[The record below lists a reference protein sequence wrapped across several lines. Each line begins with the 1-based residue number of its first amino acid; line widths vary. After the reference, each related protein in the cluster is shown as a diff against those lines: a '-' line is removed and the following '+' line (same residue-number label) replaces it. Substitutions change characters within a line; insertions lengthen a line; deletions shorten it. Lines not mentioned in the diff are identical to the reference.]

1 MEKMN
6 LDGNLAF
13 LDEHEREQDEALES
27 LPKCDQCGEPIQ
39 DDYYFQINGE
49 RFCEDCLHK
58 YYKKYI

>member
-1 MEKMN
+1 MN

-27 LPKCDQCGEPIQ
+27 LPKCDQCVEPIQ
-39 DDYYFQINGE
+39 DDYYFEINGE
-49 RFCEDCLHK
+49 HICEDCLHR